1 MKLLVLIISLF
12 FCSITNAATYYISPA
27 GNDATGNGSITNPWK
42 TLKKATSTVTS
53 AGNIIFVTAG
63 TYIES
68 STSTLAPGV
77 SIEGTGT
84 TSIIKASFSTV
95 FQMIIEA
102 HSTEGTNG
110 NQHISNISMDGQNS
124 TSWAIQIQG
133 RSNFSIHDCTIYNFA
148 QRGIVWGGRDDNGDA
163 PPTIYATGNKFYNNT
178 VTNCASFDG
187 TYGYGCLNI
196 GGQDGMLIYNNSI
209 VTTGNMPGWP
219 IKLWN
224 EGHIK
229 GCKIYNNTLKRPP
242 FPYQYNG
249 IGNYFDFCIE
259 MFYEQGLEIYN
270 NIIEGSVDLNY
281 QTKGA
286 YAYSAYIHDNVFG
299 RTTQAAHCET
309 GIWLE
314 FQTEGLIIENN
325 SFKNIS
331 QPIMFSLR
339 PGSFM
344 NDITIQKNLAFNI
357 GKTDGTREGA
367 AIGII
372 VNDNSTNYSAA
383 NWFVYNNTFLAL
395 PGANAPYFGVN
406 IPGGNTSTNIKLINN
421 IISDFN
427 YYGVSC
433 DYGSHVNGLIVRNN
447 TKYNNGSNNAILF
460 SNGNP
465 TNYTNTGNLTSNPVL
480 DANYIPVVG
489 SSPCIDAGIN
499 VGLPY
504 NGSAPEIGFFEIGVT
519 NVPPTANA
527 GPDQAITLPTDS
539 VRLNGSGNDPDGNIT
554 AYQWTKISGPV
565 AGSITSPNL
574 ASTAVTGLA
583 QGVYKFELRV
593 TDNGGS
599 TGRDT
604 MQVTVNAAPNI
615 PPTAD
620 AGPDQTITLPTNSV
634 ALNGSGNDPDGSI
647 ASYQWRKISGPA
659 CTITNP
665 NSASTT
671 VTGML
676 QGTYRFEL
684 KVTDNN
690 GAVGRDTM
698 QVTVNPNP
706 NIPPT
711 ANAGPDQTITLPTN
725 SVALNGSGNDPDGNI
740 AAYLWTKI
748 SGPACTITNPNSAS
762 TTVTGMLQGNYRF
775 ELKVTDNNGAIG
787 RDTMQVTVNP
797 DPNIP
802 PTANAGPDQTITL
815 PTNSVALNGSGN
827 DPDGNIAA
835 YLWTKI
841 SGPACTITN
850 PNSASTTVT
859 GMLQGTYRF
868 ELKVTDNNG
877 AIGRDTMQVTVNA
890 APNIPPTANAGPDQT
905 ITLPTNSVALNGSG
919 NDPDGN
925 IAAYLWTKISGPA
938 CTITDPNSASTTVT
952 GMLQG
957 TYRFELKVTDN
968 NGAVGRD
975 TMQVTVN
982 PDPNIPPTANAGP
995 DQLITLPLNTITLNG
1010 TGNDPDGNIAAYLWT
1025 KISGPACTITNPNSA
1040 STTVTGMLQ
1049 GTYRF
1054 ELKVTDNNGAIG
1066 RDTMQVTV
1074 NPQPNNI
1081 PPTANAGSNQTI
1093 TLPINIVTLTGSGND
1108 PDGNIIAYTW
1118 SKISGP
1124 AAGTISNPGNA
1135 NTAVTGLV
1143 QGVYIFE
1150 LKVTDDGGAI
1160 GRDSIQVTVN
1170 AAPNIPPTANAGSN
1184 QTITLPTNSVT
1195 LSGSGNDPDGSIA
1208 AYQWTKISGPVCTIT
1223 NSNSALTTVT
1233 GMLQGTY
1240 LFELRVTDNSGA
1252 FGRDTVQITVN
1263 AEPNNIPP
1271 TANAGP
1277 DKTVTLPDN
1286 SATLS
1291 GSGNDADG
1299 VITRYDWRQ
1308 LSGPSNNVL
1317 FSLVNAV
1324 TYINN
1329 LIHGEYEFELMV
1341 TDNRGATA
1349 IDTVKVTVTGPPQL
1363 IPLQNTIKIF
1373 PNPVIAITTL
1383 DVKSTKINTPISIT
1397 IYDLQGKIVF
1407 NKFIVSGQN
1416 NFSEKIDLRNLLKG
1430 TYMVSV
1436 IFDKTE
1442 KQTLAIVKM

>member
-698 QVTVNPNP
+698 QVTVNP
-706 NIPPT
+706 
-711 ANAGPDQTITLPTN
+711 
-725 SVALNGSGNDPDGNI
+725 
-740 AAYLWTKI
+740 
-748 SGPACTITNPNSAS
+748 
-762 TTVTGMLQGNYRF
+762 
-775 ELKVTDNNGAIG
+775 
-787 RDTMQVTVNP
+787 
-797 DPNIP
+797 
-802 PTANAGPDQTITL
+802 
-815 PTNSVALNGSGN
+815 
-827 DPDGNIAA
+827 
-835 YLWTKI
+835 
-841 SGPACTITN
+841 
-850 PNSASTTVT
+850 
-859 GMLQGTYRF
+859 
-868 ELKVTDNNG
+868 
-877 AIGRDTMQVTVNA
+877 
-890 APNIPPTANAGPDQT
+890 
-905 ITLPTNSVALNGSG
+905 
-919 NDPDGN
+919 
-925 IAAYLWTKISGPA
+925 
-938 CTITDPNSASTTVT
+938 
-952 GMLQG
+952 
-957 TYRFELKVTDN
+957 
-968 NGAVGRD
+968 
-975 TMQVTVN
+975 
-982 PDPNIPPTANAGP
+982 DPNIPPTANAGP